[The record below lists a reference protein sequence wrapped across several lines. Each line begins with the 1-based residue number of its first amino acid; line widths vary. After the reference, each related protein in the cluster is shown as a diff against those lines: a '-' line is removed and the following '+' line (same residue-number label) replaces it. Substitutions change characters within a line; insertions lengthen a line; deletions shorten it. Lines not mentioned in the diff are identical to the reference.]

1 MLFYVGLHVPAHAKY
16 VERTEMLFL
25 RRFLFCWWGGCGGII
40 NVDHIDVFWLCNNCK
55 KRINAKDRSVPIVGR
70 GTLHEFVRWGERGF
84 ISSWGN
90 FQAEGLVARPSVELR
105 DRDGS
110 RIITKIKHKDF
121 SAVNVPP
128 EKP

>member
-40 NVDHIDVFWLCNNCK
+40 NVDHIDVFWLCNTCK
-55 KRINAKDRSVPIVGR
+55 KRINAK
-70 GTLHEFVRWGERGF
+70 
-84 ISSWGN
+84 
-90 FQAEGLVARPSVELR
+90 AEGLVARPSVELR